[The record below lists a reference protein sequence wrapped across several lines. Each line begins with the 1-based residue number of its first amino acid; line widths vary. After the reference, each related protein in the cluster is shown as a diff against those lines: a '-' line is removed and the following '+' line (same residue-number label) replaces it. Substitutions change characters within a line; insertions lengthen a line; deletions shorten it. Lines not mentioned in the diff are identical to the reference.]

1 LQHADAMH
9 ACYIKTKNFKRN
21 QETRFYR
28 TRKIMKKI
36 NLIAFSLVTTLS
48 CADEDFKNN
57 NEIDIIKNQLSE
69 VFNHPLKNVNLI
81 NGQVPGVDYHY
92 DPSGKVYSI
101 YESIIQID
109 ENEEVLN
116 TRGVTL
122 LDEDLSELEPE
133 YLERKEI
140 PVISTKLK
148 IDPEL
153 YLTIKNDNGK
163 HNVIIRILENEIEYP
178 QIKLERYIGLGL
190 IQTETDYDNIY
201 EEILLNRRN
210 ELNAIKIP
218 ILSYL
223 IWILM
228 MYFIRI

>member
-1 LQHADAMH
+1 
-9 ACYIKTKNFKRN
+9 
-21 QETRFYR
+21 
-28 TRKIMKKI
+28 MKKI